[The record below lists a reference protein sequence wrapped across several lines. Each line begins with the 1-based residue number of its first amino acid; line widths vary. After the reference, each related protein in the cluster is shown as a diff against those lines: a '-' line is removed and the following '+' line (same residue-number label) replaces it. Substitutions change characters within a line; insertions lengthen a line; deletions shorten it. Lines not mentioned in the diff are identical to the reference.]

1 MDRAISCINVTELR
15 GLQSGRGFIFHA
27 EDAFADIR
35 PELDAIRPLP
45 ASLPINI
52 SAFLLGYQAYRG
64 FLFWAVFALFN
75 GILSCCGG
83 GLARSILALTGLR
96 VRTYS

>member
-45 ASLPINI
+45 ASLPISI
-52 SAFLLGYQAYRG
+52 LVLVLGWQAHRG
-64 FLFWAVFALFN
+64 FLSWAVFALFN
-75 GILSCCGG
+75 GILIRRG
-83 GLARSILALTGLR
+83 RR
-96 VRTYS
+96 